1 MPCQK
6 GMICTLHFIWLI
18 YIFTKSNHFS
28 SGFNVNELELSPNY
42 AGTLKGATGTISN
55 VCGFLTPAL
64 AGYLTDG
71 QQTLEVWSTVFQI
84 SATVYVFGTLV
95 FVLFGRTSVQ
105 PWNTYWNAEVNDKSE
120 EIPALINSDEVWKV
134 TLF

>member
-1 MPCQK
+1 MFQV
-6 GMICTLHFIWLI
+6 T
-18 YIFTKSNHFS
+18 YIFTKYNHFS

-55 VCGFLTPAL
+55 MCGFLTPAL

-84 SATVYVFGTLV
+84 SAAVYVFGTLV
-95 FVLFGRTSVQ
+95 FVIFGRTSVQ

-120 EIPALINSDEVWKV
+120 EIPALINSDEV
-134 TLF
+134 